1 MEPLI
6 INDLIT
12 IPAAELDWAAARASG
27 PGGQNVNKVSSK
39 VELRFSLAT
48 TTSLIEPVKTRLRQ
62 MAGSRLTPEGDL
74 LIVCQVHREQH
85 RNLEEAR
92 QRLRELILQ
101 ALVKPKKRVA
111 TRPTK
116 ASKERRVQ
124 AKRQRSETK
133 RARSQRGRDDE

>member
-6 INDLIT
+6 INETIT

-39 VELRFSLAT
+39 VELRFFLSTTKSLT
-48 TTSLIEPVKTRLRQ
+48 DPVKTRLRQ

-85 RNLEEAR
+85 RNLEEACE
-92 QRLRELILQ
+92 RLRGLILQ
-101 ALVKPKKRVA
+101 ALVRPKKRVA

-124 AKRQRSETK
+124 TKRQRSETK
-133 RARSQRGRDDE
+133 RARSLREYDDE